1 MKDGFIK
8 VAAATPEVKVAD
20 CLWNGEQTIKLIEE
34 AENLGVKVLV
44 FPELG
49 ITGYTC
55 GDLFLQDTLLTAAR
69 QTMWKIAEATEGKD
83 VFVFVG
89 LPIQIKGK
97 LYNVAAAI
105 QNGELLGL
113 VPKQYIPNYSE
124 FHEGRYFQAGSAET
138 VDALIDGLFVP
149 FGANLLFSCEKL
161 GMTLAAEICE
171 DLWAPV
177 PPASYHAMAGANVL
191 VNLSASNE
199 VVGKD
204 IRRYDMVKHQ
214 SISLLCTYIFACAG
228 EGEST
233 TDLVFAGHNL
243 IAENGVMLAEQR
255 FTTGLCV
262 TETDVQRLRSERR
275 RIGSFEAKERAGYT
289 EVFFAYPSFTA
300 GESETLLTRTIEKT
314 PFVPKTPAK
323 RRERA
328 EQITL
333 IQALGLKKRLLHTG
347 CKSAVIGISGGLDST
362 LALLITC
369 KAFDMLNIPRTGITS
384 VTMPCFGTTDRTYN
398 NALTLAEK
406 LGTTVREVPI
416 AESVQKHFEDIGHEE
431 AKHDVTYENSQA
443 RERTQ
448 VLMDIANQCNGMV
461 IGTGDLS
468 ELALG
473 WATYN
478 GDHMSMYGVNSDIPK
493 TLVRYLVAYFAD
505 TAKELSNNALAAVLR
520 DILDTPVS
528 PELLPPTDGQISQK
542 TEALV
547 GPYELHDFFLYYM
560 LRFGFS
566 PKKIF
571 RLAKHAF
578 AGEYED
584 AVICHWLKTFYR
596 RFFSQQ
602 FKRSCLP
609 DGPKVG
615 SVGVSPRG
623 DLSLPSDACARLWL
637 EELEKLELK

>member
-138 VDALIDGLFVP
+138 VDTLIDGLFVP

-300 GESETLLTRTIEKT
+300 GESETLLTHTIEKT

-542 TEALV
+542 TEDLV

-637 EELEKLELK
+637 EELEELELK